1 MTGKKISIIVRRRV
15 IAVLDNINIFKNHMH
30 LEALK
35 EGVNNAKQV
44 AWLSDGGPG
53 FWGVFRELFSK
64 LKNAMTAKFSWICSM
79 HCHY

>member
-1 MTGKKISIIVRRRV
+1 
-15 IAVLDNINIFKNHMH
+15 MH

-64 LKNAMTAKFSWICSM
+64 LKNVYGILDFYHAAQNGKCRF
-79 HCHY
+79 